1 MKNVFK
7 NFPKE
12 DEDFPNWED
21 DLSDADAAEIVQALK
36 ASFPEWA
43 LKTKDIQTNFKY
55 EITLQAYINILFH
68 LRYEIHYNREILF
81 INEL

>member
-36 ASFPEWA
+36 ALFPEWA
-43 LKTKDIQTNFKY
+43 LKIKDIQTIF
-55 EITLQAYINILFH
+55 
-68 LRYEIHYNREILF
+68 
-81 INEL
+81 